1 MAGSRAGELI
11 SDVEVNKWYP
21 FKRLRDIE
29 ATVIETY
36 ENAGPILERAG
47 EKSPQLDNSVKSNI
61 LIVAYKNTPVKS
73 WTW

>member
-1 MAGSRAGELI
+1 LI
-11 SDVEVNKWYP
+11 FGVTVVQLSPISTGDLFSDVEVNKWYP

-47 EKSPQLDNSVKSNI
+47 EKSPRLDNSVKSNI
-61 LIVAYKNTPVKS
+61 LYNGI
-73 WTW
+73 